1 MKIIFTD
8 HAKERVNERRILISD
23 IKKAIKL
30 PTSRLWSYSPTIKI
44 QKIING
50 KTLEIIY
57 EEKGQIIII
66 ITAYYL

>member
-1 MKIIFTD
+1 MNIIFTN
-8 HAKERVNERRILISD
+8 HAKERVRERKISISD
-23 IKKAIKL
+23 IKKAVLL

-57 EEKGQIIII
+57 EQKGQIIII
-66 ITAYYL
+66 VTAYYL